1 MCRKSHQLL
10 PWWWEFFFS
19 HCPPLAAAGDVREEE
34 QGRQCHKRTKC
45 NGQVATPSG
54 EAPSTSEHT
63 PARSDSRAHPALS
76 APFYPSFPLGL
87 PPQII
92 PPKFSME
99 WREQEAAKN
108 MSYYLLGIHWDHYMR
123 TMITEKLFILYQTI
137 TVLSGTFPQN
147 WRNTKELTSPP
158 PSTVTKP
165 QLANGSHQSEV
176 LLFIS
181 SNNLRWTTTFL

>member
-1 MCRKSHQLL
+1 MCGKSHQLL

-34 QGRQCHKRTKC
+34 QGRQCHKRAKC
-45 NGQVATPSG
+45 NGQDATPSG
-54 EAPSTSEHT
+54 EAPSTRQLAQT
-63 PARSDSRAHPALS
+63 PEPTQLS
-76 APFYPSFPLGL
+76 LLLFILLFHLAL
-87 PPQII
+87 PPQIF

-108 MSYYLLGIHWDHYMR
+108 MSYYLLGIHWDHCMR

-147 WRNTKELTSPP
+147 WRNTRELTSPP

-176 LLFIS
+176 MLFIS
-181 SNNLRWTTTFL
+181 SNNLWWTTTFL